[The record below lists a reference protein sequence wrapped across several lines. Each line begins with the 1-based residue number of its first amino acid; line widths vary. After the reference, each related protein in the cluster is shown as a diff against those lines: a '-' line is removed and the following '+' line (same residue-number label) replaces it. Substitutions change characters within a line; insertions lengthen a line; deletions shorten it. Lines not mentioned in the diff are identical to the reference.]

1 MLRFGLY
8 SLLYL
13 LGALYATALVS
24 AHGEVTLLW
33 PPAGI
38 GFALVLRYGPRWAL
52 LPVAP
57 LLVLHLLLAPV
68 PLAFVPFSLASNV
81 LGMLVA
87 WAVCRRWIDGDER
100 MSLRTGFGMLGGGM
114 IMSAVSALIGAT
126 GLVVADMT
134 PQTGFWTAFAKWAMG
149 DLLAMVALGPLILY
163 LTLPAGHPLQQGR
176 SAAAD
181 ASSREK
187 LLWLLA
193 TALVWLLIHLA
204 GDNNSA
210 YIYGLVAL
218 PVALLLWSAVRFEP
232 LWTIAGTTGAV
243 LLMTAFAG
251 FGIAGFPTPRDHL
264 DAAILLGSMCVYAVI
279 PQMLMAVTTQERAA
293 NRRALRRATMDE
305 ATGLPNRAA
314 FESTMRD
321 ALAHGQRPWSL
332 AYLDLDHLSIVND
345 TASHAAGD
353 ALLHGVASLLRAETA
368 PHGEAFRIGG
378 DEFALLLEGEPAQAR
393 ADVERIRA
401 AIEHYRVGWHG
412 RVLNATAS
420 IGLAHL
426 RGGETRYA
434 DALALADTACLT
446 AKEQGGNRVCL
457 AGEGPE
463 ALHERTETMR
473 WALRIREALDRGLF
487 ELHCQSIAP
496 LAGADP
502 DGLHYEVLLRMR
514 ESRGGPALS
523 PAQFI
528 PAAERFHLG
537 VALDRHV
544 VELALGWLESHP
556 DAAAR
561 TGLCAINLTAAS
573 MVDDGFRAF
582 LGERVRRSPV
592 PARKLCFEITE
603 TSAVRDLARAGELI
617 AELHALGCAFALDD
631 FGTGFCS
638 FDYLRS
644 LDVDYLKIDGSF
656 VRNLGDSELSSAVV
670 RSITEVAHVLRKRT
684 IAEHVEDET
693 AWSTL
698 RALGVDHAQGYYLHR
713 PEPMEAYF
721 AAPRSAAA

>member
-1 MLRFGLY
+1 M
-8 SLLYL
+8 
-13 LGALYATALVS
+13 
-24 AHGEVTLLW
+24 
-33 PPAGI
+33 
-38 GFALVLRYGPRWAL
+38 
-52 LPVAP
+52 
-57 LLVLHLLLAPV
+57 
-68 PLAFVPFSLASNV
+68 
-81 LGMLVA
+81 
-87 WAVCRRWIDGDER
+87 
-100 MSLRTGFGMLGGGM
+100 
-114 IMSAVSALIGAT
+114 
-126 GLVVADMT
+126 
-134 PQTGFWTAFAKWAMG
+134 
-149 DLLAMVALGPLILY
+149 
-163 LTLPAGHPLQQGR
+163 
-176 SAAAD
+176 
-181 ASSREK
+181 
-187 LLWLLA
+187 
-193 TALVWLLIHLA
+193 
-204 GDNNSA
+204 
-210 YIYGLVAL
+210 AL

-232 LWTIAGTTGAV
+232 LWTIAGTAGAV

-251 FGIAGFPTPRDHL
+251 FGIAGFPAPRDHL
-264 DAAILLGSMCVYAVI
+264 DAAILLGSMCVYAII
-279 PQMLMAVTTQERAA
+279 PQMLMAVTAQERAA

-314 FESTMRD
+314 FESAVRE
-321 ALAHGQRPWSL
+321 ALTHGQHRWSL

-353 ALLHGVASLLRAETA
+353 ALLHGVASLLRAEAA

-378 DEFALLLEGEPAQAR
+378 DEFALLLEGEAAQTQ
-393 ADVERIRA
+393 ADAERIRA

-426 RGGETRYA
+426 RSGETLYA

-457 AGEGPE
+457 AGEGPD

-496 LAGADP
+496 LAGADA

-514 ESRGGPALS
+514 ESRGGSTLS

-670 RSITEVAHVLRKRT
+670 RSITEVAHVLHKRT
-684 IAEHVEDET
+684 IAEQVENET

-713 PEPMEAYF
+713 PEPMEDYF

>member
-1 MLRFGLY
+1 MLRFGLF

-13 LGALYATALVS
+13 LGAWYATAFVGG
-24 AHGEVTLLW
+24 HGEVTLLW

-38 GFALVLRYGPRWAL
+38 GFALILRYGPRWAL
-52 LPVAP
+52 LPIAP
-57 LLVLHLLLAPV
+57 LLVLHLWLAPV
-68 PLAFVPFSLASNV
+68 PPLFLPFSLASNC
-81 LGMLVA
+81 LGMLA
-87 WAVCRRWIDGDER
+87 AYAVCRHWIDSEER
-100 MSLRTGFGMLGGGM
+100 MSLRSGFSMLGGGIAM
-114 IMSAVSALIGAT
+114 VTVSALIGTT
-126 GLVVADMT
+126 GLTVAGMA
-134 PQTGFWTAFAKWAMG
+134 PEAGFWAAFAKWAMG
-149 DLLAMVALGPLILY
+149 DLLAMVALGPLLLS
-163 LTLPAGHPLQQGR
+163 LTVPAPQRMRHGGSEYSPP
-176 SAAAD
+176 
-181 ASSREK
+181 REK
-187 LLWLLA
+187 GLWLLA
-193 TALVWLLIHLA
+193 VGVAWALIHLV
-204 GDNNSA
+204 GDHNSA
-210 YIYGLVAL
+210 YVYGLMAL

-232 LWTIAGTTGAV
+232 MWTIAGTACTV

-251 FGIAGFPTPRDHL
+251 FGLGGFPMPRGHL
-264 DAAILLGSMCVYAVI
+264 DAAILLGSMCVYAII
-279 PQMLMAVTTQERAA
+279 PQMLMTVTAQERAA

-314 FESTMRD
+314 FESAMRD
-321 ALAHGQRPWSL
+321 ALTHGQRCWSL

-353 ALLHGVASLLRAETA
+353 ALLHGVGSLLRAEST
-368 PHGEAFRIGG
+368 PYGEAFRIGG
-378 DEFALLLEGEPAQAR
+378 DEFALLIEGEPAQAQ

-426 RGGETRYA
+426 RSGETRYA

-457 AGEGPE
+457 AGEGPD

-496 LAGADP
+496 LVGADA

-514 ESRGGPALS
+514 ESRGGPTLS

-582 LGERVRRSPV
+582 LGERVRHSAV

-684 IAEHVEDET
+684 IAEQVENET

-713 PEPMEAYF
+713 PEPMEDYF